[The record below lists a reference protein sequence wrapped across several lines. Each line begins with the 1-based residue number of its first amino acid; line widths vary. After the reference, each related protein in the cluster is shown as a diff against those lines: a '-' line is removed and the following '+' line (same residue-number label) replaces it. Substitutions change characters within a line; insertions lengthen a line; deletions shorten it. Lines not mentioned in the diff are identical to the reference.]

1 MASSGFGSSSLAHR
15 LWNLGIGITYHQTID
30 ECDSN
35 SRDANATKRMYMFRH
50 SEDEKG
56 PFIERLEYD
65 NGEGMDD
72 PRKLIDPTSKI
83 KTSSQIGR
91 YFCGSFDSIMSSR
104 SDKFWALSR
113 VKHGELGMTTL
124 SPNGMI
130 EFVHEKLQKDE
141 EAISEVN
148 IQLTDR
154 YAPDNLL
161 RNNHE
166 VESKSLKKSNLEIF
180 THYTWNETINDFMNN
195 KNHSGLITIQRWYK
209 TNEKYEDYCS
219 IHKLVNTLNRIKLSS
234 KDPFT
239 YQVFDER
246 QTVEINIS
254 DVTYLGSNEIFEIKG
269 TYLYGGTNRTDYV
282 VIEYNG
288 LYFKT
293 VMSVKRKLEG
303 ITRHGYDEL
312 IDNAKEKYN
321 IIVKILLDSSH
332 HTEELSKIT
341 TDNEESS
348 NTRIFAKPIIETE
361 HKYLGTFDNLM
372 LPTHYKSRSYFGF
385 QEAIRPMFSIYI
397 PKNSDNKL
405 SHKFGVN
412 SQKDR
417 IDLTQMSREAETVFK
432 CVIMKIFSSIK
443 KIYGDNNTPFPK
455 MKTYVSEFG
464 IVKKCEDK
472 DEDKDEVRDTLYHNV
487 FNTVITE
494 TLQGSSPSKIQT
506 YINETFNSGENRK
519 YLVGE
524 ESDIEAEVTASSQQK
539 HTLST
544 EQEKPLK
551 DDIAELEE
559 IEQQYNSEEDY
570 EQESLEIPEEF
581 RGCAAPEL
589 AMREALKNTSESES
603 TSDDDESDSQ
613 TSQPGISFEVS
624 AYKQEKLK
632 KKDMIDILEFKGD
645 NGKKFSK
652 FSNEVQ
658 IITLIRILHE
668 TSYGMG
674 EVAQATKFVMLKHI
688 PYEDLRDDLIE
699 WHKDRCDND
708 FIRGGHILLKQ
719 LQSIKDHEQEI

>member
-1 MASSGFGSSSLAHR
+1 MAAAGFGSSSLAHR
-15 LWNLGIGITYHQTID
+15 LWNLGPGITYHQTID

-56 PFIERLEYD
+56 PFIERLDYD

-83 KTSSQIGR
+83 KTGGQIGR
-91 YFCGSFDSIMSSR
+91 YFSGSYDSIMSS
-104 SDKFWALSR
+104 SPDKYWALSR
-113 VKHGELGMTTL
+113 VKYGELGMSTW
-124 SPNGMI
+124 SPKGMR
-130 EFVHEKLQKDE
+130 EFAVDKLQKDR

-148 IQLTDR
+148 IQLADK

-180 THYTWNETINDFMNN
+180 THYTWNETIKDFMNN
-195 KNHSGLITIQRWYK
+195 KNHSGLITIQRWYI
-209 TNEKYEDYCS
+209 TNEKYEDYCN
-219 IHKLVNTLNRIKLSS
+219 IPKLVNTLNRIILSS
-234 KDPFT
+234 KNPFT
-239 YQVFDER
+239 YQIFDEK
-246 QTVEINIS
+246 QPVEINTS

-269 TYLYGGTNRTDYV
+269 TYLYGGRNRTDYM

-293 VMSVKRKLEG
+293 VMSVKRKFEG
-303 ITRHGYDEL
+303 ITRLGYDEL
-312 IDNAKEKYN
+312 INNAKEKYN
-321 IIVKILLDSSH
+321 IIVKILLDSSR

-341 TDNEESS
+341 SDNEESS
-348 NTRIFAKPIIETE
+348 NTRIFAQPIIETE
-361 HKYLGTFDNLM
+361 HKYLGTSDSIM

-397 PKNSDNKL
+397 PEESDNKL

-443 KIYGDNNTPFPK
+443 KIYGDNNTPFPA

-464 IVKKCEDK
+464 IVKECDY
-472 DEDKDEVRDTLYHNV
+472 KDEVRDTLYHNV
-487 FNTVITE
+487 FNTVIME
-494 TLQGSSPSKIQT
+494 TLKGSSPSKIQT
-506 YINETFNSGENRK
+506 YINKTFNSGENRK

-524 ESDIEAEVTASSQQK
+524 ETDIEAELIAYSQQK
-539 HTLST
+539 HTLSA
-544 EQEKPLK
+544 EQEKQLK
-551 DDIAELEE
+551 DDIAKLEE
-559 IEQQYNSEEDY
+559 FEQQYDTEEEY
-570 EQESLEIPEEF
+570 EKESSQIPEEF

-589 AMREALKNTSESES
+589 AMIEALANPAYFESES
-603 TSDDDESDSQ
+603 DVTDDDESDSQ
-613 TSQPGISFEVS
+613 HSPVGISFEVS
-624 AYKQEKLK
+624 AYTQQKLK
-632 KKDMIDILEFKGD
+632 KRDMIDILEFKGD
-645 NGKKFSK
+645 NGTKFSK
-652 FSNEVQ
+652 FSDEVQ
-658 IITLIRILHE
+658 IITLIKMLHE
-668 TSYGMG
+668 TDRHGIEVSLTLTNVMIRHLSY
-674 EVAQATKFVMLKHI
+674 QT
-688 PYEDLRDDLIE
+688 LRDELIE
-699 WHKDRCDND
+699 YHKDRCDDD

-719 LQSIKDHEQEI
+719 LQTIKDPEQEI